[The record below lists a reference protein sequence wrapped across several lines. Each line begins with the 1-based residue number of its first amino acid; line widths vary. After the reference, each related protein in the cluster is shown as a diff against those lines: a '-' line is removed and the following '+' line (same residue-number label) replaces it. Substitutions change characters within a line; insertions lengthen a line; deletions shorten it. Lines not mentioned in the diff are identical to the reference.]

1 MAVRQHKFID
11 TTNNEEV
18 YHIIFYT
25 DESEYDGK
33 VLEVI
38 ETVKDLANN
47 LLPEWRKLKK
57 IKKLKGNRNEKRND
71 FFNCCSN
78 AEHGWSKF
86 GGTRR
91 C

>member
-38 ETVKDLANN
+38 ETVKDVATLEDSGEYRQ
-47 LLPEWRKLKK
+47 L
-57 IKKLKGNRNEKRND
+57 
-71 FFNCCSN
+71 
-78 AEHGWSKF
+78 
-86 GGTRR
+86 
-91 C
+91 